1 MKRVII
7 IIVIVLIFLGGI
19 FLTAY
24 PYLYNAYTEKHHSEV
39 MDNYSKAVETISQE
53 ELDSI
58 RQQVGEY
65 NDSLLSESS
74 VLTDPFDLEAYKN
87 HDSDTYAEMLNINGD
102 GIIALLNVPKINVSL
117 PVYHGTDEEI
127 ISRALGHLEG
137 TSMPI
142 GGPSTHSVI
151 TGHTGLS
158 NQRLFTDLT
167 ELQTGDVF
175 YIDVLNDTLAYK
187 IDRIDIVEPDD
198 TSLLSIY
205 KNEDYVTLLTCYPY
219 GINSH
224 RLMVRGT
231 RVPYE
236 EAVEQEK
243 IMEENTVST
252 SQWDREYI
260 HAIAVC
266 LAGYSILFVIFIV
279 VRKKHGKNNKEA
291 DGGGRH

>member
-1 MKRVII
+1 MKRIVII
-7 IIVIVLIFLGGI
+7 VIIVLIFLMGI
-19 FLTAY
+19 FLAAY

-39 MDNYSKAVETISQE
+39 MDNYSEAVKTISQD
-53 ELDSI
+53 ELNNI
-58 RQQVGEY
+58 RREVEEY
-65 NDSLLSESS
+65 NNSLLSESA
-74 VLTDPFDLEAYKN
+74 VLTDPFDPEAYKN
-87 HDSDTYAEMLNINGD
+87 HDSDTYARMLNINDD
-102 GIIALLNVPKINVSL
+102 GIIALLTIPKINVEL

-142 GGPSTHSVI
+142 GGSSVHSVI

-167 ELQTGDVF
+167 ELQIGDVF
-175 YIDVLNDTLAYK
+175 YIGVLNDTLAYEVDQ
-187 IDRIDIVEPDD
+187 IEIVEPDD

-205 KNEDYVTLLTCYPY
+205 KGEDYVTLLTCYPY

-231 RVPYE
+231 RVPYD
-236 EAVEQEK
+236 EAVKQEK
-243 IMEENTVST
+243 LMEENHQGT

-260 HAIAVC
+260 NAIALC
-266 LAGYSILFVIFIV
+266 LAGYSALFVIFIFV
-279 VRKKHGKNNKEA
+279 RRKRKKDKGQ
-291 DGGGRH
+291 GGEDN

>member
-1 MKRVII
+1 MRRVII

-39 MDNYSKAVETISQE
+39 MDNYSRTVETISQE

-58 RQQVGEY
+58 RQQVAEY

-74 VLTDPFDLEAYKN
+74 VLTDPFDPEAYKN
-87 HDSDTYAEMLNINGD
+87 HDSDTYARMLNINGD
-102 GIIALLNVPKINVSL
+102 GIIALLSVPKINVNL

-175 YIDVLNDTLAYK
+175 YIDVLNETLAYE

-198 TSLLSIY
+198 TSLLSVY
-205 KNEDYVTLLTCYPY
+205 KGEDYVTLLTCYPY

-231 RVPYE
+231 RIPYD

-243 IMEENTVST
+243 LMEENTVST

-260 HAIAVC
+260 RAIAVC
-266 LAGYSILFVIFIV
+266 LAGYSVLLVIFII
-279 VRKKHGKNNKEA
+279 VRKKRSKKNKEA

>member
-39 MDNYSKAVETISQE
+39 MDNYSRAVETISQE

-58 RQQVGEY
+58 RQQVTEY
-65 NDSLLSESS
+65 NNSLLSESS
-74 VLTDPFDLEAYKN
+74 VLTDPFDPEAYKN

-102 GIIALLNVPKINVSL
+102 GIIALLSIPKINVNL

-175 YIDVLNDTLAYK
+175 YIDVLNETLAYE
-187 IDRIDIVEPDD
+187 IDQIEIVEPDD
-198 TSLLSIY
+198 TSLLSIC
-205 KNEDYVTLLTCYPY
+205 KDKDYVTLLTCYPY

-243 IMEENTVST
+243 LMEENTVST

-266 LAGYSILFVIFIV
+266 LAIYSILFVIFII
-279 VRKKHGKNNKEA
+279 VRKKRSKKNKAA
-291 DGGGRH
+291 DGGGKH